1 MLKHGILG
9 LISNGDKTGYEIM
22 TVFRDSLNH
31 FWTAQTS
38 QIYREL
44 QTMERSGWITQTHVS
59 QTGRPD
65 KNVFSIT
72 PAGHDELLRW
82 LRDNNL
88 PSGYRN
94 PFLMKTFFMGEL
106 PVEENIAFFKAF
118 REAAIFPDEG
128 KQVSADADWYRQAVD
143 HPEKAIYWKLTI
155 EFGRMYEK
163 MQRAWCDYCIRELEG
178 LREGLGEGS
187 KGSMAQELLPQR
199 RNGNESDPA

>member
-9 LISNGDKTGYEIM
+9 LISNSDKTGYEIM

-31 FWTAQTS
+31 FWNAQTS

-44 QTMERSGWITQTHVS
+44 QTMEKAGWITQTHVP
-59 QTGRPD
+59 QAGKPD

-82 LRDNNL
+82 LRDHNYPMN
-88 PSGYRN
+88 YKN
-94 PFLMKTFFMGEL
+94 PFLLKTFFMGEL
-106 PVEENIAFFKAF
+106 PVEENIAFFRAF
-118 REAAIFPDEG
+118 RDVSVFPDDG
-128 KQVSADADWYRQAVD
+128 RQVSADVEMYQQAVN

-163 MQRAWCDYCIRELEG
+163 MQREWCEYCIRELEG
-178 LREGLGEGS
+178 FRQM
-187 KGSMAQELLPQR
+187 MAGQSQNDMLSADGKE
-199 RNGNESDPA
+199 E

>member
-1 MLKHGILG
+1 
-9 LISNGDKTGYEIM
+9 
-22 TVFRDSLNH
+22 
-31 FWTAQTS
+31 
-38 QIYREL
+38 
-44 QTMERSGWITQTHVS
+44 
-59 QTGRPD
+59 
-65 KNVFSIT
+65 
-72 PAGHDELLRW
+72 
-82 LRDNNL
+82 
-88 PSGYRN
+88 
-94 PFLMKTFFMGEL
+94 MKTFFMGEL

-163 MQRAWCDYCIRELEG
+163 MQRAWCDYCIQELEG

-187 KGSMAQELLPQR
+187 KGSMTQELLPQR